1 MKQDELQ
8 SHDTVLEN
16 GSTRE
21 HPAGARVLV
30 AVGINPYSE
39 RLLKTAARLAGRLGG
54 ELLALHIAPPGNAT
68 SLYSANLQ
76 RHLDIARSLGAEV
89 ATVQGRDVAAT
100 LVKFA
105 QRQRVT
111 HIVLGQ
117 SDVSR
122 WREITRGTVI
132 NRIQRLILN
141 GGGGIDLYIV
151 TASGRF

>member
-1 MKQDELQ
+1 MKQDNPEPPEKMLEDGSASTQ
-8 SHDTVLEN
+8 DGTV
-16 GSTRE
+16 
-21 HPAGARVLV
+21 RVLV

-39 RLLKTAARLAGRLGG
+39 RLLRTAARLAGRLQGQ
-54 ELLALHIAPPGNAT
+54 LLALHIAPRGTAT
-68 SLYSANLQ
+68 SLYAANVQ
-76 RHLDIARSLGAEV
+76 RHLDLARSLGAEV
-89 ATVQGRDVAAT
+89 ATIQGGDVGAT
-100 LVKFA
+100 LVNYA

-151 TASGRF
+151 TASSRF